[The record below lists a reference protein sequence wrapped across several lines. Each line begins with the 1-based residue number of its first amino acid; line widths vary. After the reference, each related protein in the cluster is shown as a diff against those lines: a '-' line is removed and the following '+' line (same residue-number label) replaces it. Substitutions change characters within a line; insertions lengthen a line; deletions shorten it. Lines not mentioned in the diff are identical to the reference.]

1 MLPLA
6 VAELGRVPY
15 HEAHALQRALADRRI
30 SGELDRDLL
39 LLLEHEPTIT
49 LGRGTKA
56 SSLPL
61 SAEALAQRGLT
72 VAEVERGGDVT
83 WHGPGQLVGYPIL
96 DLHGHRLDLHW
107 YLRQVEEA
115 LIVALAR
122 MGLPAERNPG
132 HTGVWTSGRK
142 IASIGVHVRHW
153 VTSHGFALNVSND
166 LRDFDLIVPCG
177 ISGVEMTS
185 VERERDLLPDRI
197 GATRPLSLP
206 ADLTHLWHET
216 IAAVSYGMGT
226 VFGRTPVP
234 VSLASLLH
242 EGTARPEPAY

>member
-1 MLPLA
+1 MPPLA

-15 HEAHALQRALADRRI
+15 HEAHALQRALANRRI
-30 SGELDRDLL
+30 SGELDRDIL

-61 SAEALAQRGLT
+61 SPEALAERGLT

-122 MGLPAERNPG
+122 MGLATERNPG

-166 LRDFDLIVPCG
+166 LGDFDLIVPCG

-185 VERERDLLPDRI
+185 VARERVLPAESNAERT
-197 GATRPLSLP
+197 ASLP
-206 ADLTHLWHET
+206 APATGLWRET

-226 VFGRTPVP
+226 VFDRTPVP